1 MKKIVINLG
10 SELINPPVGSTHIGT
25 SWQVSTVKAF
35 TSNRFIK
42 HESNNDTVNK
52 TSLTVENITLDD
64 AEFYYRYKLHFSN
77 GQSTNWSDAITYNIE
92 NMSVPKPVIIKTP
105 ETSAK
110 LDYTNTFNGEL
121 VVETTPFK
129 SYGSVVN
136 HSSTSYVMTD
146 DLSNEVVN
154 IQNDTTNL
162 TGIKLPLTVL
172 NDNRF
177 YKLQTKHNSGINSSD
192 SGVTHISTFIE
203 DGKYVN
209 MDIIGKLYSYAEIY
223 FSMIIKT
230 TKFKKIIIKITDPVT
245 NEVVVD
251 ELEQQTLSPK
261 IETLYLDLEKDYKIE
276 ACVRLQDN
284 SRSPWQEIYLGKP
297 SVLSLY
303 TINPAFKYLDGFSY
317 IGDLVTKGITA
328 QSVRQLLDGT
338 VLLSKQGDNNVYKY
352 TYDNNQLVSQN
363 NEVAFN
369 LGDVIGVQYINIQQ
383 LYNGRVIVNY
393 SSNTNSLT
401 KQRSVFKV
409 YNYNTNTKQFTLVNS
424 LTVENEL
431 MSTALSNSM
440 FVNRDS
446 SVYYV
451 PGVEND
457 AEGNNVNL
465 SLYKLNTETMAIT
478 KVADLP
484 FIADRHVSIAPI
496 SDTKFIVFGGT
507 VGSQIVNKEKTW
519 YRSNNDIYE
528 FDTVTNEFTLKATL
542 DPAIVSTNIYNFQG
556 YLRKDGKVAIFNAVR
571 NGLSTGDQSVIVYNK
586 NGSYVVNSVDYSDNL
601 LYRSSVSLLNGDI
614 LRFTA
619 LPGDVQHVYS
629 YVGSSIS
636 REEIVEHI
644 GTSEEPNELVVSI
657 GETLALENLDYYTK
671 ITILGTSNEDSGKIV
686 YEHEG
691 VSKTYNWNHL
701 IITRDTVMDRTSY
714 ELLAPEQVVIIGNVN
729 FTIEDY

>member
-10 SELINPPVGSTHIGT
+10 AELINPPAGSTHIST

-42 HESNNDTVNK
+42 HESIYDTVNK
-52 TSLTVENITLDD
+52 TSLTVEDILQDD
-64 AEFYYRYKLHFSN
+64 GEFYYRYKLHFSN
-77 GQSTNWSDAITYNIE
+77 GQSTNWSIPVTYNIK
-92 NMSVPKPVIIKTP
+92 NISVTKPVFIKTP
-105 ETSAK
+105 DTTVK
-110 LDYTNTFNGEL
+110 LDYSNDFSGEM
-121 VVETTPFK
+121 VVETSPFK

-136 HSSTSYVMTD
+136 HSSTSYVITD
-146 DLSNEVVN
+146 DLTNEVVS

-162 TGIKLPLTVL
+162 TGIRLPLTNF

-177 YKLQTKHNSGINSSD
+177 YKVHTKHNSATNSSD
-192 SGVTHISTFIE
+192 NSVTHISTFIE

-209 MDIIGKLYSYAEIY
+209 MHIIGKLYAYAEIY

-230 TKFKKIIIKITDPVT
+230 TNFKKIIIKIVDPVT

-251 ELEQQTLSPK
+251 ELEEQTLSPK
-261 IETLYLDLEKDYKIE
+261 IVTSYLDIEKEYRIE
-276 ACVRLQDN
+276 ACVRLKDN
-284 SRSPWQEIYLGKP
+284 SRSPWQVIYVGKP

-303 TINPAFKYLDGFSY
+303 TINPAFKYLNGFSY
-317 IGDLVTKGITA
+317 VGDLVTKGITV

-338 VLLSKQGDNNVYKY
+338 VLLSKQGDNNIYKY
-352 TYDNNQLVSQN
+352 TYENNKLVTQGN
-363 NEVAFN
+363 IAFN
-369 LGDVIGVQYINIQQ
+369 LEDVIGIQYINIQQ

-409 YNYNTNTKQFTLVNS
+409 YNYNTNTKEFTLVNS

-457 AEGNNVNL
+457 AEGNNTNL
-465 SLYKLNTETMAIT
+465 SLYKLNTETMEIT

-484 FIADRHVSIAPI
+484 FTADRHVSIAPI

-507 VGSQIVNKEKTW
+507 SGSQIVNNEKTW
-519 YRSNNDIYE
+519 YRSNNDIYQ
-528 FDTVTNEFTLKATL
+528 FDTVTSEFTLKATL
-542 DPAIVSTNIYNFQG
+542 DPNVVSTNIYNFQG
-556 YLRKDGKVAIFNAVR
+556 YLRKDGKVAIFNSVR

-586 NGSYVVNSVDYSDNL
+586 NGSYVVTNVDHNDNL
-601 LYRSSVSLLNGDI
+601 LYRSGVSLLNGDI

-619 LPGDVQHVYS
+619 LPGDTQHVYS
-629 YVGSSIS
+629 YVGNSIS
-636 REEIVEHI
+636 REEMVEHI
-644 GTSEEPNELVVSI
+644 GTTEEPNELVVGI
-657 GETLALENLDYYTK
+657 GETVSLENLDYYTK
-671 ITILGTSNEDSGKIV
+671 ITILGTSNEDSGKII
-686 YEHEG
+686 YENNG
-691 VSKTYNWNHL
+691 GTKTYNWNHL

-714 ELLAPEQVVIIGNVN
+714 EELAPERVVIIGDAV
-729 FTIEDY
+729 FTIENY